1 MVLCLDL
8 TTVKRSAVMQVDAVL
23 FDLFDTLVLID
34 RGEPYYEPSLKRLYE
49 SLVKNGVNVPF
60 DDFRHVYF
68 EVRDRL
74 YSETRK
80 TLKEPHFNLRVS
92 QTLQRLGYDF
102 DASDRVVMGATM
114 AFADEFMGYV
124 RLDNGVLEVLKK
136 LHKKYK
142 LGIVSNFA
150 IPECGWRLLQNYGL
164 KAYFDVVV
172 ISGEVNRRKPS
183 PEIFQRALKGLG
195 VNASKTVF
203 VGDTLDLD
211 VKGPKNVGM
220 KTVLV
225 RRRPV
230 EDIFD
235 TQPDFVIANLDELPS
250 VLDDC

>member
-8 TTVKRSAVMQVDAVL
+8 TTVKRNAVMQVDAVL
-23 FDLFDTLVLID
+23 FDLFDTLILID
-34 RGEPYYEPSLKRLYE
+34 KGETYYEPSLRRLYE

-68 EVRDRL
+68 KVRESF

-80 TLKEPHFNLRVS
+80 TLEEPHFNLRVS

-102 DASDRVVMGATM
+102 DASDRIVVGATM
-114 AFADEFMGYV
+114 AFADEFMRYV
-124 RLDNGVLEVLKK
+124 RLDNGVLEVLKR

-203 VGDTLDLD
+203 VGDTLDMD
-211 VKGPKNVGM
+211 VKGPKDVGM

-230 EDIFD
+230 EDITD
-235 TQPDFVIANLDELPS
+235 TKPDFVIENLDELPS